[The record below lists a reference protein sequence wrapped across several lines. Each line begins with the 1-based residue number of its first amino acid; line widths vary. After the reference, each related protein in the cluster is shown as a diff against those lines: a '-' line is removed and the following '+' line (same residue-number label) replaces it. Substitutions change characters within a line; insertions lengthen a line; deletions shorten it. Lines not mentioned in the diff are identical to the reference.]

1 MNLFSRALLA
11 LALVPLTLG
20 ASLAQAAP
28 FDTSAVPERRAAAHL
43 PAHWDRGAFME
54 IFVRAYQ
61 DSDGDGVGDL
71 RGLISRLDYLQDLG
85 IRGIWLMP
93 VTRSADR
100 DHGYATTDF
109 RDIEPDYGT
118 LADFDELL
126 KQAHARGIGVITDY
140 VINHSSHQHPAF
152 QEALKG
158 PDNPWRDWF
167 VWSQDAPVGWDI
179 WGKNPWYHV
188 AAKPWEWTGDPKDL
202 PPAPPGAQDFYF
214 GTFGPHMPDFNM
226 RKPEVVNY
234 HLDSLR
240 FWLNRGLD
248 GFRLDAVPHLIENN
262 AKDWNDQPESRR
274 LTRQLQDLI
283 RSYPGRMVVC
293 EATASPRDWGDP
305 AVCGGAFA
313 FGHVHHY
320 VKAAR
325 GEAESVQALATYF
338 RTAPATMAT
347 FVSNH
352 DRFAGDRLWDQVGG
366 DMARYKLAAA
376 GYLLQPGTPYIY
388 YGEEIGQ
395 AGVMTLEKD
404 LPLRAPM
411 SWAPDA
417 ATGGFTRGTP
427 FRPVAPNVLT
437 HNAQAQAQDPRSILA
452 FYKAM
457 LALRNTRGSIARGS
471 FDHSFADGLVLGF
484 QRRLER
490 ERTVVLINY
499 GTGLASVRV
508 PDLPAGQALR
518 SAYPAGGALSARIG
532 KDGSATVHLAP
543 LSVRVFDVGSAQG
556 AQAKPPAKKGA
567 HKEGHKG
574 TKKVVKPGAKGSRA
588 GEVAKGAK
596 ASKG

>member
-1 MNLFSRALLA
+1 MKLLSARRLHRGLLA
-11 LALVPLTLG
+11 LALSSPAWG
-20 ASLAQAAP
+20 AAP
-28 FDTSAVPERRAAAHL
+28 FDTTPVPERRASAHL
-43 PAHWDRGAFME
+43 PPHWDRGAFME

-61 DSDGDGVGDL
+61 DSDGDGIGDL
-71 RGLISRLDYLQDLG
+71 RGLISRLDYLKDLG

-109 RDIEPDYGT
+109 RDIEPGYGT

-140 VINHSSHQHPAF
+140 VINHASHQHPAF
-152 QEALKG
+152 QQALKG
-158 PDNPWRDWF
+158 PVPDNPWRDWF

-262 AKDWNDQPESRR
+262 AKDWNDQPESRQ
-274 LTRQLQDLI
+274 LTRRLQDLI
-283 RSYPGRMVVC
+283 RAYPNRTVVC
-293 EATASPRDWGDP
+293 EATAEPQAYGDP

-313 FGHVHHY
+313 FGYVHHF
-320 VKAAR
+320 VKAAQ
-325 GEAESVQALATYF
+325 GEAASVKELAQYY
-338 RTAPATMAT
+338 RTARPTMAT

-352 DRFAGDRLWDQVGG
+352 DRFAGQRLWDQVGG
-366 DMARYKLAAA
+366 DGARYKLAAA

-388 YGEEIGQ
+388 YGEEVGQ
-395 AGVMTLEKD
+395 GGVTALQDD
-404 LPLRAPM
+404 LPLRGPM

-427 FRPVAPNVLT
+427 FRPAAPNVLT
-437 HNAQAQAQDPRSILA
+437 HNAQTQAQDPRSILA

-457 LALRNTRGSIARGS
+457 LALRNTRASIARGS
-471 FDHSFADGLVLGF
+471 FEHSFADGLVLGF
-484 QRRLER
+484 QRRLDG

-532 KDGSATVHLAP
+532 KDGSATIHLAP

-556 AQAKPPAKKGA
+556 AQAKPAAKKGA
-567 HKEGHKG
+567 
-574 TKKVVKPGAKGSRA
+574 KKVVKPGAKGSRTSA
-588 GEVAKGAK
+588 
-596 ASKG
+596 